1 MNMDDLTFDF
11 RPSDV
16 AAASARFPG
25 RPRGVLDRPVAADA
39 TLAVRE
45 RGTDF
50 AQHAWDESGHL

>member
-1 MNMDDLTFDF
+1 MDDLTFDF

-25 RPRGVLDRPVAADA
+25 RPSGATHRPIAADA
-39 TLAVRE
+39 TVAVRE